1 VPSTRI
7 VFVVVA
13 LAAALGGYLYWT
25 SNEQQIRRLLD
36 NVADGVS
43 QEEGAGVTGLAE
55 VAGLTRYFAPDVT
68 LEPGEPFRAITGA
81 ADVVA
86 TVGRLRTIMATVQ
99 LDISDPR
106 ITVDGA
112 TGSVHAMVTL
122 TLRDREGT
130 QRVEMRDVL
139 VALEKLDAG
148 WVISAARAF

>member
-1 VPSTRI
+1 VPSTR
-7 VFVVVA
+7 VLLVVVA

-25 SNEQQIRRLLD
+25 SDEQQIRRLLD
-36 NVADGVS
+36 DVADAVS

-55 VAGLTRYFAPDVT
+55 VAGLTRYFAQDVT
-68 LEPGEPFRAITGA
+68 LEPGEPFGAITGS
-81 ADVVA
+81 ADVVS